1 MKIAVASQN
10 RREITKHTGR
20 CRKFWIYEVE
30 AGAVINKSML
40 ELSKEQSFHDS
51 SPNEPSP
58 LDSVQVLISGG
69 MGAGLLRRLQ
79 AKGIYALI
87 TLEEDPDQAVSDFLD
102 EKLKSEPPEIGA
114 HSLRYK
120 EGLS

>member
-30 AGAVINKSML
+30 TGTVIDKTML

-51 SPNEPSP
+51 SPHELSP

-69 MGAGLLRRLQ
+69 MGSGLFRRLQ
-79 AKGIYALI
+79 AKGINALI
-87 TLEEDPDQAVSDFLD
+87 TREEDPDQAVSDFLD
-102 EKLKSEPPEIGA
+102 GKLKSESPELGEHVDIQT
-114 HSLRYK
+114 
-120 EGLS
+120 